1 MDILNLKEMEECP
14 EAPELVKLYMV
25 AENQYEIEEHN
36 EILNL

>member
-14 EAPELVKLYMV
+14 EAPKLVKLYMV
-25 AENQYEIEEHN
+25 AEHQYEIEEHN